1 MKRLMHDRYTD
12 EALAAIEARLHRI
25 YKKAADEMTRKAQA
39 FYERLAERDLAM
51 RRRVASGAITQA
63 EYETWLRRQM
73 LTGRISEDM
82 RDTLAGQITDTN
94 VSAAAYVNGQLPEI
108 FAVNHNYEA
117 YGLERT
123 YGDLSFTLYDA
134 ETVRRLITQSPELLP
149 EISERLAVDI
159 PLDLRW
165 NREKIVDVITSA
177 ILQGK
182 TIPQIAGELETVV
195 GMNEG
200 CAIRNART
208 AVTSAQNAGRQ
219 ASYEHAAEMGIAVRK
234 RWVATLDGRTRHSHR
249 AMDGVTV
256 AYNEPFVTPLG
267 SVMQYPGDRDGK
279 AGDVYNCRCTV
290 RTVEKP
296 GIEAEGRKRRV
307 RDPVTGKN
315 VVVSDMTYAEWEK
328 WVRKRG
334 STADI
339 GLQFFAKIDPRKIAD
354 YALSPENSDG
364 KAKGFEIALGYTR
377 ENADALLADILKH
390 FDVDKLRDN
399 GYNGYG
405 KRFELIMRLKGPNGK
420 EANVLT
426 AWFLEKGA
434 SEHRLT
440 TLHITEKEADL

>member
-1 MKRLMHDRYTD
+1 MEAAHDRFTD
-12 EALAAIEARLHRI
+12 EHLAAIEARLHRI
-25 YKKAADEMTRKAQA
+25 YKQAADEMTRKAQA
-39 FYERLAERDLAM
+39 FYERLVERDLAM

-73 LTGRISEDM
+73 VTGRINEDM
-82 RDTLAGQITDTN
+82 RDTLARQVTDTN
-94 VSAAAYVNGQLPEI
+94 VSAAEYVNGQLPEI

-182 TIPQIAGELETVV
+182 TIPQIADALETVV

-219 ASYEHAAEMGIAVRK
+219 ASYEHAAKRGIAVRK

-315 VVVSDMTYAEWEK
+315 VVVEDMTYPEWERWK
-328 WVRKRG
+328 NTQSILKNAAGNAIIPVKKVTLNGPANGITEYTNKRG
-334 STADI
+334 AKDRNYYDAS
-339 GLQFFAKIDPRKIAD
+339 GRQYLQISNTDHGHKAERHFGNHGEHAHDYVMDENGNLSHGEARELSDEERK
-354 YALSPENSDG
+354 
-364 KAKGFEIALGYTR
+364 
-377 ENADALLADILKH
+377 ENAD
-390 FDVDKLRDN
+390 
-399 GYNGYG
+399 
-405 KRFELIMRLKGPNGK
+405 
-420 EANVLT
+420 
-426 AWFLEKGA
+426 FL
-434 SEHRLT
+434 
-440 TLHITEKEADL
+440 

>member
-1 MKRLMHDRYTD
+1 MEAAHDRFTD

-73 LTGRISEDM
+73 VTGRINEDM
-82 RDTLAGQITDTN
+82 RDTLARQVTDTN
-94 VSAAAYVNGQLPEI
+94 VSAAEYVNGQLPEI

-182 TIPQIAGELETVV
+182 TIPQIADALETVV

-219 ASYEHAAEMGIAVRK
+219 ASYEHAAKRGIAVRK

-315 VVVSDMTYAEWEK
+315 VVVGDMTYPEWERWK
-328 WVRKRG
+328 NTQSILKNAAGNAIIPVKKVTLNGPANGITEYTNKRG
-334 STADI
+334 AKDRNYYDAS
-339 GLQFFAKIDPRKIAD
+339 GRQYLQISNTDHGHKAERHFGNHGEHAHDYVMDENGNLSHGEARELSDEERK
-354 YALSPENSDG
+354 
-364 KAKGFEIALGYTR
+364 
-377 ENADALLADILKH
+377 ENAD
-390 FDVDKLRDN
+390 
-399 GYNGYG
+399 
-405 KRFELIMRLKGPNGK
+405 
-420 EANVLT
+420 
-426 AWFLEKGA
+426 FL
-434 SEHRLT
+434 
-440 TLHITEKEADL
+440 